1 MVLISILNFL
11 ILRFLIKSPIRIMYF
26 LHSKTYFDACLR
38 LEEENGQEITIRIEA
53 YDILTQ

>member
-1 MVLISILNFL
+1 
-11 ILRFLIKSPIRIMYF
+11 MYF